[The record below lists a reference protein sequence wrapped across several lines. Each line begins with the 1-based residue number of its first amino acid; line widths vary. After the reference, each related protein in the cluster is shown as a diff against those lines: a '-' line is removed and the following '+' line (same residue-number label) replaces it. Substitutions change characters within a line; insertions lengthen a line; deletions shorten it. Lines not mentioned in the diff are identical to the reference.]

1 MEGLVE
7 LELKGG
13 KDCKTVIK
21 NLLVKPPLL
30 IQKAMYPDTN
40 NPRTAH
46 IYIMSSAC
54 GILQGDKLKINIKA
68 SQNSNGYITTQSAT
82 KIYNTENH
90 MPSQIINI
98 LVEKE
103 SFLEFLPK
111 QIIPHKSAEFYQKV
125 NIKID
130 QSSTLVYSENISC
143 GRIAHGEEFDF
154 KSLIF
159 RTNAVNEK
167 DEILFSDAMN
177 IEPKK
182 RKNIFKNLFGKKK
195 IFSTI
200 YIVSKILDNEKLD
213 DKINLLLKNEQII
226 GGVSQ
231 LPNNSGILIRMLS
244 DSIDEIEKIT
254 LKIRDAIKT
263 KKPNMIKVKNQRN
276 SNLKIQ

>member
-7 LELKGG
+7 LELIGG

-30 IQKAMYPDTN
+30 IQKAMYPDIK
-40 NPRTAH
+40 NPSTAH

-103 SFLEFLPK
+103 SFLEFIPK

-182 RKNIFKNLFGKKK
+182 RKAIFKNLYGKKK

-200 YIVSKILDNEKLD
+200 YVVSKVLDNEKLD
-213 DKINLLLKNEQII
+213 NEINLILQNAHII

-231 LPNNSGILIRMLS
+231 LPNDSGIIIRMLS
-244 DSIDEIEKIT
+244 DSIDEIEKTTLNIT
-254 LKIRDAIKT
+254 NVVKT
-263 KKPNMIKVKNQRN
+263 KKSGIIKIQN
-276 SNLKIQ
+276 SNLKI

>member
-30 IQKAMYPDTN
+30 IQKALYPDVN
-40 NPRTAH
+40 NPSTAH
-46 IYIMSSAC
+46 IFIMSSAC
-54 GILQGDKLKINIKA
+54 GILQGDKLRINIKA
-68 SQNSNGYITTQSAT
+68 SENSNGYVTTQSAT
-82 KIYNTENH
+82 KIYKTEDQ
-90 MPSQIINI
+90 MASQIINI
-98 LVEKE
+98 FVEKE

-111 QIIPHKSAEFYQKV
+111 QIIPHKSAKFYQKV

-154 KSLIF
+154 DSLIL

-177 IEPKK
+177 IEPS
-182 RKNIFKNLFGKKK
+182 KNKDVFKNLFGKKK

-200 YIVSKILDNEKLD
+200 YIVSKVLDNEKID
-213 DKINLLLKNEQII
+213 NEINSLLQSVHMI

-231 LPNNSGILIRMLS
+231 LPNNSGIIIRMLS
-244 DSIDEIEKIT
+244 DSIDEIENIT
-254 LKIRDAIKT
+254 LKITEVIKI
-263 KKPNMIKVKNQRN
+263 KKSGIIKVKT
-276 SNLKIQ
+276 

>member
-1 MEGLVE
+1 MKGLVE

-30 IQKAMYPDTN
+30 IQKAMYPDEN
-40 NPRTAH
+40 NPNTAH
-46 IYIMSSAC
+46 VYIMSSAC
-54 GILQGDKLKINIKA
+54 GILQGDKLKIDIKA
-68 SQNSNGYITTQSAT
+68 LENSKGYITTQSAT
-82 KIYNTENH
+82 KIYNTENL
-90 MPSQIINI
+90 MPTQIINI

-159 RTNAVNEK
+159 RTNAVNEN
-167 DEILFSDAMN
+167 DEILFSDAIN
-177 IEPKK
+177 IEPEK
-182 RKNIFKNLFGKKK
+182 RKNIFKNLFGGKK

-200 YIVSKILDNEKLD
+200 YIISKILDNEKLD
-213 DKINLLLKNEQII
+213 SKINFLLKNGQII

-254 LKIRDAIKT
+254 LKITEIVKA
-263 KKPNMIKVKNQRN
+263 KKSGMV
-276 SNLKIQ
+276 KIQN

>member
-7 LELKGG
+7 LELIGG

-30 IQKAMYPDTN
+30 IQKAMYPDIK
-40 NPRTAH
+40 NPNTAH
-46 IYIMSSAC
+46 VYIMSSAC
-54 GILQGDKLKINIKA
+54 GILQGDKLKIDIKA
-68 SQNSNGYITTQSAT
+68 SENSNGHITTQSAT
-82 KIYNTENH
+82 KIYKTENQ

-182 RKNIFKNLFGKKK
+182 RKAIFKNLYGKKK

-200 YIVSKILDNEKLD
+200 YVVSKVLDNEKLD
-213 DKINLLLKNEQII
+213 NEINLILQNAHII

-231 LPNNSGILIRMLS
+231 LPNDSGIIIRMLS
-244 DSIDEIEKIT
+244 DSIDEIEKTT
-254 LKIRDAIKT
+254 LKITNAVKT
-263 KKPNMIKVKNQRN
+263 KKSGIIKIQN
-276 SNLKIQ
+276 SNLKYNIVL